1 MENKKYRTRAEKLV
15 NFNPSTLLSTGR
27 LSAGTSF
34 GLWFFVFSFQFL
46 FIFGLCGCSSITSPY
61 VMSKRQKLPYDAD
74 ISDSYYKIELK
85 KSGALDVL
93 PMIHKP
99 ESELLSQSRSVVAS
113 FGQEEDGYKSWFN
126 MVAFDEVR
134 LTAKRKYFFLVDEKV
149 RRLPGKRRWFPVEP
163 KRGIM
168 FDSQMVLEKQ
178 AFDEL
183 RMSEDTGQVAQL
195 RQVLKNLHKDI
206 SSLSPDA
213 DAPGSDNQ
221 MLAVSG
227 MLVNQ
232 TFGAILNT
240 LDRSPG
246 LAAKFGDSGGVKFDH
261 ISFGKGT
268 VRMVVEDDI
277 VTVKIRVGVFVGAF
291 EEQHQLS
298 DEQNTKNNY

>member
-1 MENKKYRTRAEKLV
+1 MENKECKTRAEKLI
-15 NFNPSTLLSTGR
+15 NFNPSTSLRTG
-27 LSAGTSF
+27 F
-34 GLWFFVFSFQFL
+34 GLWFFAFSFQFL
-46 FIFGLCGCSSITSPY
+46 FIFGLCGCSSVMSPY
-61 VMSKRQKLPYDAD
+61 VISKRQKLPYDAG

-85 KSGALDVL
+85 RSGALDVL

-126 MVAFDEVR
+126 MVAFDEVK

-149 RRLPGKRRWFPVEP
+149 KRLPGKRRRFLIEL

-168 FDSQMVLEKQ
+168 FDSQMVLEKPVL
-178 AFDEL
+178 DEL
-183 RMSEDTGQVAQL
+183 RVSEDAGQAARL
-195 RQVLKNLHKDI
+195 RQVLRNLRKDI
-206 SSLSPDA
+206 SELGPDV
-213 DAPGSDNQ
+213 DTPGSDSQ
-221 MLAVSG
+221 VLAVSG
-227 MLVNQ
+227 MLINQ
-232 TFGAILNT
+232 TFGTILHT

-246 LAAKFGDSGGVKFDH
+246 LAGKLGDSGGVNFDH

-291 EEQHQLS
+291 EGRHQRS
-298 DEQNTKNNY
+298 DEKNTKNNH